1 MTMLKPLLFLIF
13 LFQSSFAVAITKN
26 GSWHAGIGDPTLLG
40 WITVLAYCLAT
51 LRCVVK
57 AFGYNKNEDSY
68 HFWVYLALFL
78 LLLAI
83 NKQLDLQSW
92 FTQAMRTLAQAHG
105 WYENRKSL
113 QLLFI
118 VFLGVGML
126 FTLLSIR
133 LYLAQSWHNYP
144 LTWIGIVLLSTFIL
158 MRAASFSHID
168 QMIHYP
174 ILGIKLNGVM
184 EIGSIALIIFGSY
197 FNKMPRRIIS

>member
-1 MTMLKPLLFLIF
+1 MSKLLLYPF
-13 LFQSSFAVAITKN
+13 LFFQSTSAVAITKD
-26 GSWHAGIGDPTLLG
+26 GIWHAGIGDPTLLG
-40 WITVLAYCLAT
+40 WITVIAYCVAT
-51 LRCVVK
+51 LRCVFK
-57 AFGYNKNEDSY
+57 ASKLDKNEANY
-68 HFWVYLALFL
+68 RFWAYLAIFL

-92 FTQAMRTLAQAHG
+92 FTQAMRSVAQTQG
-105 WYENRKSL
+105 WYANRKSL

-118 VFLGVGML
+118 AFLSVGML
-126 FTLLSIR
+126 LSLLSIR

-144 LTWIGIVLLSTFIL
+144 LTWVGIVLLSTFIL

-174 ILGIKLNGVM
+174 IFGIRLNGVM

-197 FNKMPRRIIS
+197 FNKQPRKALS